1 MEIFNDLIQSS
12 AEWHQ
17 ARCGVITASEFSK
30 VLAKGDGLTRKGLLY
45 RKAAERI
52 TGNIEPSYSNK
63 SMEEG
68 KKKEPRARELYIE
81 HSGNQVVECGFIKN
95 GNIGYSPD
103 GLIGEDGLIE
113 IKSPEANQH
122 IETLLSDKVPI
133 GHKPQIQG
141 GLYVSGR
148 KYLDYVSFCPGM
160 PIFIKRVE
168 RDEEYIMTLGAEL
181 LTFELDLQ
189 QLVEKIT
196 NKFYKF

>member
-95 GNIGYSPD
+95 GNIGY
-103 GLIGEDGLIE
+103 
-113 IKSPEANQH
+113 
-122 IETLLSDKVPI
+122 
-133 GHKPQIQG
+133 
-141 GLYVSGR
+141 
-148 KYLDYVSFCPGM
+148 
-160 PIFIKRVE
+160 
-168 RDEEYIMTLGAEL
+168 
-181 LTFELDLQ
+181 
-189 QLVEKIT
+189 
-196 NKFYKF
+196 